1 MLKSYQTE
9 VCPTTEQR
17 GRILP
22 SIGICRWLYNE
33 YIARNKQLYH
43 LYQRGCLDE
52 HQKHFLSAM
61 DFDKFV
67 NHKLKNQE
75 KYSWINNCG
84 AKARKKALVNAETA
98 FKKFFRGEAG
108 FPKFKKRSRQTVS
121 IYFPKNNK
129 GDWTI
134 DRHRLQIPTIGKVR
148 LKEYGY
154 LPVGAVVKSGVVSQ
168 KADRFYAAIVVDV
181 QTPDYAESTNG
192 ALGIDLGL
200 KDFAILSDGT
210 RYKNINKT
218 AAVRR
223 LKKNLGREQRRLS
236 RKLEQKRK
244 RGEQAAA
251 YFANISKNVLK
262 VQKLHQRLHHIR
274 MNYTNQVIYEIMER
288 EPSCITIEDLNVNGM
303 MKNRHLAKAVAESR
317 FYEFRMK
324 LTAKCH
330 ERGIELRVADRFYAS
345 SKICHVCGHIRQNLK
360 LSDRTYVCAA
370 CGNVADRD
378 GNAALNFRDVKKY
391 KIV

>member
-17 GRILP
+17 GRIFQ

-43 LYQRGCLDE
+43 LYQRGCLDD

-75 KYSWINNCG
+75 KYAWINDCG
-84 AKARKKALVNAETA
+84 AKARKKAMVNAETA
-98 FKKFFRGEAG
+98 FRKFFNGEAG
-108 FPKFKKRSRQTVS
+108 FPKFKKRSRQSVG

-134 DRHRLQIPTIGKVR
+134 ERHRLQIPTIGKVK

-154 LPVGAVVKSGVVSQ
+154 LPVGAVVKNGVVSQ
-168 KADRFYAAIVVDV
+168 KADRFYVSIVVDI
-181 QTPDYAESTNG
+181 QSKSYAEPTG
-192 ALGIDLGL
+192 EALGIDLGV
-200 KDFAILSDGT
+200 KEFAILSDGT
-210 RYKNINKT
+210 KYKNINKT
-218 AAVRR
+218 TAIRQ
-223 LKKNLGREQRRLS
+223 LKKNLRRAQRCLS
-236 RKLEQKRK
+236 RKLEMKKK
-244 RGEQAAA
+244 RGEQSAA

-262 VQKLHQRLHHIR
+262 VQKLHQRLHHVR
-274 MNYTNQVIYEIMER
+274 VNYTNQVIHEIMER
-288 EPSCITIEDLNVNGM
+288 EPSYITIEDLNVKGM

-330 ERGIELRVADRFYAS
+330 ERGIELRIANRFYAS
-345 SKICHVCGHIRQNLK
+345 SKICHACGRVRKDLK
-360 LSDRTYVCAA
+360 LSDRTYVCMV
-370 CGNVADRD
+370 CGNIADRD
-378 GNAALNFRDVKKY
+378 NNAALNLRDVKKY
-391 KIV
+391 KIA